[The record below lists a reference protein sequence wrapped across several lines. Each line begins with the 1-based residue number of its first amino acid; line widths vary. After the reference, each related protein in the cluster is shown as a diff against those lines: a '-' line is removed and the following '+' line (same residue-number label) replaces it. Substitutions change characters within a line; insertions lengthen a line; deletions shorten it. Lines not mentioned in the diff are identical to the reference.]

1 MITKTFTNQRDAVN
15 FAHAHHGNVYIEIEH
30 IARGQW
36 VVTITYADLMDD
48 EPTGFEISEIESEC
62 GVTIEAVGQM
72 AGLADYSYNV
82 NGEARIMFPRNT
94 SAALASATARFLL
107 GAKAKFCYIAKP
119 SGMPV
124 YQKA

>member
-1 MITKTFTNQRDAVN
+1 
-15 FAHAHHGNVYIEIEH
+15 
-30 IARGQW
+30 
-36 VVTITYADLMDD
+36 
-48 EPTGFEISEIESEC
+48 
-62 GVTIEAVGQM
+62 M
-72 AGLADYSYNV
+72 AGLAYYSYNV

-107 GAKAKFCYIAKP
+107 GAKAEFCYIAKP